1 MTTTQYKPSFSLRR
15 AQKDLDACDCVDEY
29 EYNMETDTVSFQY
42 KNKNIF
48 MQLNNFPFRP
58 PNIQINNKPF
68 SYCPIAFP
76 KRLWDRYM
84 TIYPNK
90 CLCCKSIVC
99 ANNWSPACRLGHIL
113 AEYNE
118 FTDKLKT
125 IAKILVFEHSF
136 LPDDM
141 IREIVSFL
149 I

>member
-1 MTTTQYKPSFSLRR
+1 MSITQYKPSFSLKR
-15 AQKDLDACDCVDEY
+15 AQKDLDACDYVDEY
-29 EYNMETDTVSFQY
+29 EYNMEENTVSFQY

-48 MQLNNFPFRP
+48 MQLTNFPFKP
-58 PNIQINNKPF
+58 PYLEINKKPLV
-68 SYCPIAFP
+68 YCPSAFP

-84 TIYPNK
+84 TLHPNK
-90 CLCCKSIVC
+90 CLCCKSILC
-99 ANNWSPACRLGHIL
+99 DNNWSPACRLGSIL
-113 AEYNE
+113 TEYND
-118 FTDKLKT
+118 FTEKLKT